1 MLGSP
6 ASLVPVTSTRQISH
20 SLSHVRLTT
29 SLTVTGHPTLPET
42 HAPPTEHSGRPP
54 ARGAHSPCR
63 HGPLEPVCITSL
75 QDWCFP
81 GGLHCLPR
89 HTHSNR
95 TSVALKSDRQQVCD
109 RIFLSHWST
118 PGIVGS
124 VRLLARST
132 ANNKLP
138 YWAIDPL
145 VCVIVPCPA
154 RLHRGPQYLHALP
167 CRIDRC
173 LPTARVHTYDIL
185 HDHSFHPVTQSAS
198 PPSAVDD
205 SFLRLACPVVPHA
218 WPVVCDMHWRGTG
231 QKERPANI
239 KVWSTAGP
247 P

>member
-1 MLGSP
+1 MLASP

-20 SLSHVRLTT
+20 SLSHVRLTI
-29 SLTVTGHPTLPET
+29 SLTVAGHRTLPET

-54 ARGAHSPCR
+54 ARGAHSPCPHR
-63 HGPLEPVCITSL
+63 PLEPVCITSL
-75 QDWCFP
+75 QNWCFP
-81 GGLHCLPR
+81 GDYTVFLDTPTQTGHLSHYR
-89 HTHSNR
+89 VTGNG
-95 TSVALKSDRQQVCD
+95 CD
-109 RIFLSHWST
+109 RIALSHWPT

-138 YWAIDPL
+138 YWAIDPP